1 MSGEIG
7 SQANLATKASV
18 LAIGTELTTGQI
30 TNRNAAWIS
39 ERLVNLGID
48 VVLHETV
55 ADDRPAILRALDR
68 CWETSRLVFVCGG
81 LGPTTDDFTRD
92 VISDW
97 LKRPLEFYE
106 PSWTK
111 IQTRLQKFG
120 IPVAPS
126 NKQQAFYPQGADVLI
141 NAQGTADGFSCK
153 IEHPSDFGRMWVLPG
168 PPREIEAIWQDN
180 DLTARVCR
188 ELPAGIEPLQLLT
201 WECLGKSEAELGE
214 ITEAAVAGSGLQTG
228 YRAHRPYVEV
238 KLWVPQSKIEASQK
252 WISKLEGAI
261 APWVIAKNGDD
272 LGKQLVNLIQRADE
286 IDIVDACTAGY
297 LMERLGPIFRSSHG
311 REAARNLNV
320 ATEWAPVSSPQEWV
334 SQVLSEADDEAL
346 TLAIAGITPSGEW
359 AVGIREN
366 GRSHQEAL
374 QTPWKDIEL
383 IERSRAYAVELA
395 LKKWRDWL
403 AQRIS

>member
-1 MSGEIG
+1 MSV
-7 SQANLATKASV
+7 QAKASI

-30 TNRNAAWIS
+30 TNRNAAWMS

-55 ADDRPAILRALDR
+55 ADDRAAILRALDR

-106 PSWTK
+106 PSWIK
-111 IQTRLQKFG
+111 IQNRLQKFG

-126 NKQQAFYPQGADVLI
+126 NKQQAFYPQGADVLK
-141 NAQGTADGFSCK
+141 NAQGTADGFSCQIVRSTGESGSEK
-153 IEHPSDFGRMWVLPG
+153 GRMWVLPG

-180 DLTARVCR
+180 NLASMICR
-188 ELPAGIEPLQLLT
+188 ELPEGIEPLTLLT

-214 ITEAAVAGSGLQTG
+214 ITEAAVAGSELQTG

-238 KLWVPQSKIEASQK
+238 KLWIPQSQIEAHQK
-252 WISKLEGAI
+252 WISKLDAAI
-261 APWVIAKNGDD
+261 APWVVVKNGND
-272 LGKQLVNLIQRADE
+272 LGKQLVTLLKRADE
-286 IDIVDACTAGY
+286 IDIIDACTAGF
-297 LMERLGPIFRSSHG
+297 LMERLGPIFRSPMG
-311 REAARNLNV
+311 RDAARNLNV
-320 ATEWAPVSSPQEWV
+320 ATEWEPLSSPGDWV
-334 SQVLSEADDEAL
+334 TQVLSEADDGAL
-346 TLAIAGITPSGEW
+346 TLAIAGITPSGQW
-359 AVGIREN
+359 AVGLKEN
-366 GRSHQEAL
+366 GRSYQEVL
-374 QTPWKDIEL
+374 QSPWKDIEL
-383 IERSRAYAVELA
+383 IERSRAFTVEFA

-403 AQRIS
+403 TQSMS